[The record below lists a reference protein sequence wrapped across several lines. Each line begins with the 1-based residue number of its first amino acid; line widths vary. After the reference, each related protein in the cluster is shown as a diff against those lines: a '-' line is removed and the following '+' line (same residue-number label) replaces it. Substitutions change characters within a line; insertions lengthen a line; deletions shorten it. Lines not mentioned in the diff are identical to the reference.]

1 MLMGYAI
8 VAVPT
13 GIITAGIAA
22 EITQARK
29 NTLCKSCGRYGH
41 EIDAIFCKYCGN
53 SLD

>member
-41 EIDAIFCKYCGN
+41 EIDAVFCKYCGH